1 MMKSFPYMD
10 NVLEIFLKLEKLPQ
24 NCKRILAGKKL
35 WSEKIVNSVNGQG
48 KFDEFTK
55 NDIDDVIK
63 MFQELQTKV
72 EG

>member
-1 MMKSFPYMD
+1 MS
-10 NVLEIFLKLEKLPQ
+10 EIEK
-24 NCKRILAGKKL
+24 NRN
-35 WSEKIVNSVNGQG
+35 WERVMVEKIVNSINGQG

-63 MFQELQTKV
+63 MFRELQTKI

>member
-1 MMKSFPYMD
+1 MKQ
-10 NVLEIFLKLEKLPQ
+10 FL
-24 NCKRILAGKKL
+24 NMILNA
-35 WSEKIVNSVNGQG
+35 VNGQG